1 MTCKNSSKD
10 VLHVVYHYIVIISQM
25 EVFGLIQNHNMYFWL
40 LPYSYI
46 YYVML
51 IAETLSQSSDPHRG
65 YHE

>member
-1 MTCKNSSKD
+1 MYVNDASCITFAMFIIAK
-10 VLHVVYHYIVIISQM
+10 VIISQI
-25 EVFGLIQNHNMYFWL
+25 EVICISQNHNIYFWL

-51 IAETLSQSSDPHRG
+51 VAETLSQSSDPHRG